1 MTAQNVAGSKLIKKH
16 MALVSR
22 SLKREIIYE
31 GLQPHFSM
39 NSIIFV
45 VSGLPSWPQN
55 PFIIPICSSLNSC
68 FPQRSIYCFIMSK
81 SGLPLL
87 PQHCCIMSF
96 MIRLLR
102 VQVSM
107 LSLCAVSFRETIRK
121 FPYER
126 RIDPSLCSVT
136 ARRGAALASHSDRIR
151 RPENPSIV

>member
-1 MTAQNVAGSKLIKKH
+1 MTAQNVAGSKLMKKH
-16 MALVSR
+16 MFLISWL
-22 SLKREIIYE
+22 LKRETIYV
-31 GLQPHFSM
+31 GLQSHFFM

-45 VSGLPSWPQN
+45 LSGLPSWPQN
-55 PFIIPICSSLNSC
+55 PFIMPICSSLNSS

-102 VQVSM
+102 VHLSM
-107 LSLCAVSFRETIRK
+107 LSLCAVSLRVTIRK
-121 FPYER
+121 FPYQQR
-126 RIDPSLCSVT
+126 VDPSVCSVT
-136 ARRGAALASHSDRIR
+136 GRREAALARHNDRIR